1 MIFGKRHTFASGGRW
16 DWRLRAVLAVLAIG
30 AEIFAWQASRQTA
43 RDSHPGQLGNTP
55 AILARRP
62 APAADGTFSFA
73 VFGDVQTGVPTFED
87 LASHLRTEY
96 HFDFAIMIGDL
107 VQHFSEIERRYFA
120 ARLAATG
127 ITNPVLVV
135 AGNHDLAEGT
145 FPLAEFEQEYGP
157 ADIAFMHGGC
167 QFICLGRLVDEKYAT
182 DSLAFLER
190 ALRQDAGKARLR
202 LLFMHYPPPAG
213 EGYPNLH
220 LPWGKALMELLARYH
235 VEYVF
240 SGHKHRLLRY
250 HHGATTFIG
259 VGSSGAY
266 MNRDAMP
273 TDTGMFYHAMVVT
286 VRPDGVSED
295 LLAYDDEADWST
307 AGSDLRQLVVCKL
320 MPLLQKRPALTL
332 IVNLLLAGGLVL
344 ALLRLRRKPVAAPET
359 TP

>member
-1 MIFGKRHTFASGGRW
+1 MHPEKNNLLSPGGAW
-16 DWRLRAVLAVLAIG
+16 GWRLLAVLAALAIG
-30 AEIFAWQASRQTA
+30 AEIFAWQASRQTV

-55 AILARRP
+55 AILARLP

-73 VFGDVQTGVPTFED
+73 VFGDVQTGVPVFED
-87 LASHLRTEY
+87 LASHLRSEY
-96 HFDFAIMIGDL
+96 RFGFAIMIGDL
-107 VQHFSEIERRYFA
+107 VQHFSEVERRYFA
-120 ARLAATG
+120 ARLAHTG
-127 ITNPVLVV
+127 ITTPVLVV

-145 FPLAEFEQEYGP
+145 FSLADFEKEYGP
-157 ADIAFMHGGC
+157 ADLAFTHGGC
-167 QFICLGRLVDEKYAT
+167 QFICLGRLADETHAA

-190 ALRQDAGKARLR
+190 TLRQDAGNARLR

-213 EGYPNLH
+213 EGYPDLRF
-220 LPWGKALMELLARYH
+220 PWGKRLMGLLARYH

-240 SGHKHRLLRY
+240 NGHLHRLLRY
-250 HHGATTFIG
+250 RHGATTFIG

-307 AGSDLRQLVVCKL
+307 AGSGLRQQAVCKV
-320 MPLLQKRPALTL
+320 MPLLQKHPALTTA
-332 IVNLLLAGGLVL
+332 VNLLLAGALLL
-344 ALLRLRRKPVAAPET
+344 ALARQRRKPV
-359 TP
+359 